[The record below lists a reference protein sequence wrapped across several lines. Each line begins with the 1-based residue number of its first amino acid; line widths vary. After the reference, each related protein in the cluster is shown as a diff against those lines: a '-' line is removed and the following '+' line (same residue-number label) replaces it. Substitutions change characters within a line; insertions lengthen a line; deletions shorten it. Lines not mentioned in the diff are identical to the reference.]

1 MIASA
6 MLSASLLASAVSA
19 SAVDPLVPDA
29 PLTETLRIRVHE
41 GRVDYADLKADH
53 AGLDSWLVEA
63 AAVKEEEF
71 VRRPRADRLAL
82 LLNVYNAT
90 TLRLIVDH
98 YPVASIRKIGA
109 FWDPLSPWHLPVVHL
124 FGKTMTLNDL
134 EQGIIRPQYK
144 EPRVHFALV
153 CAAKGCPPLRS
164 QPYVGASLDA
174 QLDDQ
179 ARTFLSQTVKNR
191 VDPSAKS
198 ARLSP
203 IFKWYIADFG
213 GSKKAVLA
221 FVKKW
226 LPVQEDWNVEWSD
239 YDWSLNEDKK

>member
-1 MIASA
+1 MRRTAVFLMSILAAVGNARAAGFDSKLA
-6 MLSASLLASAVSA
+6 ELDALLAVH
-19 SAVDPLVPDA
+19 
-29 PLTETLRIRVHE
+29 VHE
-41 GRVDYADLKADH
+41 GRVDYAGLKADR
-53 AGLDSWLVEA
+53 AGLDSWLA
-63 AAVKEEEF
+63 AAGAVREDEF

-82 LLNVYNAT
+82 LINVYNAT
-90 TLRLIVDH
+90 TLRLIVEH

-109 FWDPLSPWHLPVVHL
+109 FWDPKAPWHLSVVHL
-124 FGKTMTLNDL
+124 FGKTMTLDDL

-164 QPYVGASLDA
+164 QLYVGPRLDA

-191 VDPSAKS
+191 VDAPAKS
-198 ARLSP
+198 ATLSP

-213 GSKKAVLA
+213 GSKKSVLA

-226 LPVQEDWNVEWSD
+226 LPVQDDWDVNWSD
-239 YDWSLNEDKK
+239 YDWSLNENKK